1 MPSKKPEISRVRVIR
16 CQGMKLPKNGLNAS
30 EDTINIDY
38 IIYYIYIHLIYGS
51 ELSDPKNRSPNFGFI
66 ANMVCSQQDAIQK
79 KHGNRYGVKLH
90 GFDMMCE
97 AILDIRIIGKM
108 VGAPWDGGL
117 KNQPH

>member
-1 MPSKKPEISRVRVIR
+1 
-16 CQGMKLPKNGLNAS
+16 
-30 EDTINIDY
+30 
-38 IIYYIYIHLIYGS
+38 
-51 ELSDPKNRSPNFGFI
+51 
-66 ANMVCSQQDAIQK
+66 MVCSQQDAIQK